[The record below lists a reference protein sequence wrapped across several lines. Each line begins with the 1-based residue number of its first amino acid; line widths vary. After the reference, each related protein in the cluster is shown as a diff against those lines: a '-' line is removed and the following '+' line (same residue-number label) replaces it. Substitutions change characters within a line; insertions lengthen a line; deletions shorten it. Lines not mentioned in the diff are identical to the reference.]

1 MSQCDRFYW
10 INLDFFV
17 CTTTDDHLT
26 NGIIFKLIIHNKFR
40 PKKKK
45 KIHNKQFVSQCRQLF
60 TWWRDVGHIGYSA
73 ASISATVTT
82 PATGGKHMWPKAAL
96 TYLSL
101 LSLHRLI
108 TLTLSKVNSFG
119 SFCLIKKNIYHCRS
133 GPTALDQS
141 QIDSS

>member
-10 INLDFFV
+10 IILDFFV
-17 CTTTDDHLT
+17 CITTDDYST
-26 NGIIFKLIIHNKFR
+26 NGIIFKLIIY
-40 PKKKK
+40 
-45 KIHNKQFVSQCRQLF
+45 NKQLVSQHRQLF
-60 TWWRDVGHIGYSA
+60 TWWRDVRHIGYSA

-82 PATGGKHMWPKAAL
+82 PATGGEHMWPKAVL

-101 LSLHRLI
+101 LSLHQLI
-108 TLTLSKVNSFG
+108 TLTLSKVHLFG

-133 GPTALDQS
+133 GPTALGQS